1 MNWWERATPL
11 VRALLVGGVVV
22 VVAVAV
28 AVPLLVT
35 RGHGSTPTAPPEPTC
50 GAGGCATVSSV
61 QQLSQVT
68 ILTGASCEGPRGS
81 WFFHAIEQGA
91 PTQLRPNYSLRF
103 NFSATATTA
112 APNGQISIP
121 PTTDTTLTMTLN
133 DGALRLTGTHAGKPV
148 TASGTLSVAL
158 TGTAAAPSLTFT
170 ESGLTPA
177 EASVGLA
184 SPFSVGGAP
193 LVLPIKT
200 VTSLTGC

>member
-1 MNWWERATPL
+1 MSWWERTAPL
-11 VRALLVGGVVV
+11 VRAVLVVAGVVV
-22 VVAVAV
+22 VAAAV

-35 RGHGSTPTAPPEPTC
+35 RGHGSAPAPPAEPTC
-50 GAGGCATVSSV
+50 GTGGCATVSSV

-103 NFSATATTA
+103 NFSAAAATA

-121 PTTDTTLTMTLN
+121 PTTDTTVTLTLN
-133 DGALRLTGTHAGKPV
+133 EGALRLTGTHAGTPV
-148 TASGTLSVAL
+148 NASGTLSVAL
-158 TGTAAAPSLTFT
+158 TGTAAARSLTFT
-170 ESGLTPA
+170 ESGLTAA

-184 SPFSVGGAP
+184 SPFTVGGAP

-200 VTSLTGC
+200 VTTLTGC